1 VSQPRLPLVLVLAA
15 LAGLAP
21 ASPGASAPANDACET
36 ATAVPEEEAN
46 RFLDAGVDLPAATA
60 VPGEPAGCVDD
71 IDHTVWYR
79 WTAPAEGAL
88 LVVTGCTPDFDAV
101 ANVYEAGCDAPLL
114 VECGAGAC
122 AGGPQLA
129 IAFVSAG
136 EEYLVQV
143 GTDASV
149 APGVMAVQ
157 LCFLGPEQ
165 DDADDDGIPDCID
178 ACTDEDGD
186 GFGDGPLAKRPL
198 ETCPEDN
205 CEDVY
210 NADQADR
217 DLDGVGDACDEDEDR
232 CELTLQE
239 AADADWVVL
248 RGKGCY
254 SGDCI
259 GITLLNSGGQG
270 CVVKIRRGDV
280 LVNRDEGEQDMG
292 VTRDQDVYVPPGG
305 EASLGG
311 IYAACLEHEKDVPN
325 TERLFDVTDNLA
337 SATGRENLAAL
348 LAVLQVPSAHSS
360 SVQGA
365 VWRLTDG
372 EPSDPQSDALLV
384 AAGLDPAALPSGG
397 FPDLLNPN
405 AGSEDPPAQHL
416 AGLLA
421 GPPGDC
427 ESAGAPEAIA
437 ACLLE
442 RLTAAANGLAP
453 EEIQKRLRKKIVKR
467 AAGVRAKVDAA
478 AVETDPEELAKLRKR
493 ARSRAER
500 LLGLLERA
508 AAKGKLPAVE
518 GQQLRDDAGAVVA
531 ALSGS

>member
-1 VSQPRLPLVLVLAA
+1 MLVLAA
-15 LAGLAP
+15 LAALVPAAP
-21 ASPGASAPANDACET
+21 AAAAPPNDACE
-36 ATAVPEEEAN
+36 AAIVVPEAQEN
-46 RFLDAGVDLPAATA
+46 RFADPSVDLPSAGAE
-60 VPGEPAGCVDD
+60 PGEEPGCANE

-79 WTAPAEGAL
+79 WTAPADGVL
-88 LVVTGCTPDFDAV
+88 LVVTGCTPDFVAV
-101 ANVYEAGCDAPLL
+101 ANVYEG
-114 VECGAGAC
+114 ECGAPLFYDCGSDYC

-129 IAFVSAG
+129 TAYVSSG
-136 EEYLVQV
+136 EEYLVQI
-143 GTDASV
+143 GTEASV
-149 APGVMAVQ
+149 APGVMGVQ

-165 DDADDDGIPDCID
+165 EDADDDGIPDCID
-178 ACTDEDGD
+178 ACTDEDLD

-205 CEDVY
+205 CEEVY

-217 DLDGVGDACDEDEDR
+217 DLDGIGDACDEDEDR

-248 RGKGCY
+248 SGKGCF

-311 IYAACLEHEKDVPN
+311 VYAACLEHEKGIPDF
-325 TERLFDVTDNLA
+325 ERGFDVTDNLA
-337 SATGRENLAAL
+337 DAAGRPSLAAL
-348 LAVLQVPSAHSS
+348 LAVLQVPGIDATSL
-360 SVQGA
+360 QGA

-372 EPSDPQSDALLV
+372 EPSDPQSDAVLA
-384 AAGLDPAALPSGG
+384 AAGLDPGALPAGG

-405 AGSEDPPAQHL
+405 AGSPEPLAQHL

-421 GPPGDC
+421 GAPGDC
-427 ESAGAPEAIA
+427 GDAGAAEAVA

-442 RLTAAANGLAP
+442 RLTATANGLAP
-453 EEIQKRLRKKIVKR
+453 EAVQKRLRKKILKR
-467 AAGVRAKVDAA
+467 AAGVEAKVDAA
-478 AVETDPEELAKLRKR
+478 AVETDPRELAKLRKG
-493 ARSRAER
+493 ALARAEA
-500 LLGLLERA
+500 LLRLLERSG
-508 AAKGKLPAVE
+508 AKGKLPPAE
-518 GQQLRDDAGAVVA
+518 GPLLRDDAGAVVV
-531 ALSGS
+531 ALGGG